1 MGGVEVAHFDASI
14 IGAGISEIGAAFH
27 PQRDC
32 QTKNYAI
39 REGRNAF
46 GETWDLF
53 RYPEIHSDAEMYTR
67 GYSFKPEVSST
78 SVLGCIIQFDMMPNR
93 AVAWLDGLLGAPVA

>member
-1 MGGVEVAHFDASI
+1 MEVAHCDASI
-14 IGAGISEIGAAFH
+14 TGAGISGIGAAFH

-32 QTKNYAI
+32 PTKNYAML
-39 REGRNAF
+39 EGRNAL

-53 RYPEIHSDAEMYTR
+53 RYPEIRSDFDMHTL

-78 SVLGCIIQFDMMPNR
+78 SALGCIIPFDTMTNHAKLSSM
-93 AVAWLDGLLGAPVA
+93 DY